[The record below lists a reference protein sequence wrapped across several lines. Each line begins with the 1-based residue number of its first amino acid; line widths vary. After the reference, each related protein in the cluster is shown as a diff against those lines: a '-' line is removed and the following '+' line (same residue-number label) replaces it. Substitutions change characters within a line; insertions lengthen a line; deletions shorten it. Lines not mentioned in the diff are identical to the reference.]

1 MSSSGTLS
9 GTPLQADV
17 GAHTIVVTA
26 SDGSLTVSDTFILTV
41 ANVND
46 APSASAGSDQ
56 TPAEG
61 ATVTLDASGSSDED
75 GDSMTYAW
83 SQDSGTTMS
92 LSSTTC

>member
-9 GTPLQADV
+9 GTPTQTDV
-17 GAHTIVVTA
+17 DSHTIVVTA
-26 SDGSLTVSDTFILTV
+26 KMMDGSLSVSDTLLLTI

-56 TPAEG
+56 TPTEG

-92 LSSTTC
+92 L